1 MVCSII
7 HLKGYERAMEKK
19 GQVLASKH
27 IQAQQLL
34 GSFCFSGP
42 QFPSL

>member
-42 QFPSL
+42 QVPSL